1 VTQIVDRMA
10 GASRLDPLSGR
21 LTKLLDR
28 VPVAVRDA
36 LHGVWLG
43 HPVHPMLAQIPVGA
57 WTSAVLVDVVAL
69 GLRDGD
75 RRAGADRAAEALL
88 AIGLAAA
95 PATAAAGAADWS
107 KLLPEQQRVG
117 LVHAS
122 TNVLAVGLLGASLV
136 RRRRG
141 RGGRLLGLLGVGVA
155 ATGAGIGGE
164 LAYRWA
170 AGPNHAQDVPHVTPE
185 EWTEVGRLDE
195 FAQRAP
201 TLRKVGDTPVVV
213 VRRGSTVAVLADHCS
228 HLSGPL
234 HEGEL
239 IEDGGNDCIV
249 CPWHGSTFVLDDG
262 TVRHGPAT
270 APQPG
275 FDVQVDDGVVR
286 ARVRPPA

>member
-1 VTQIVDRMA
+1 MTQIVDRMA

-21 LTKLLDR
+21 LTKLVDR
-28 VPVAVRDA
+28 VPVAVRDV

-69 GLRDGD
+69 GLPEGD

-88 AIGLAAA
+88 ALGLAAA
-95 PATAAAGAADWS
+95 PATAAAGATDWS
-107 KLLPEQQRVG
+107 KLLPEQQRIG

-122 TNVLAVGLLGASLV
+122 ANTVAVSLLAASLV

-141 RGGRLLGLLGVGVA
+141 RAGRLLALAGVTVA
-155 ATGAGIGGE
+155 AAGAGIGGH
-164 LAYRWA
+164 LSYRWA

-185 EWTEVGRLDE
+185 DWVEIGRLDE

-201 TLRKVGDTPVVV
+201 TLRRVGDTPVVV
-213 VRRGSTVAVLADHCS
+213 VRRGSTVTVLADHCS
-228 HLSGPL
+228 HQSGPL
-234 HEGEL
+234 HEGRL
-239 IEDGGNDCIV
+239 IEDGGDDCIV
-249 CPWHGSTFVLDDG
+249 CPWHGSVFVLEDG
-262 TVRHGPAT
+262 AVRHGPAT

-286 ARVRPPA
+286 ARVRPSA